1 MRHWSLKG
9 AIERVIQI
17 SRIWEN
23 RAAVAK
29 TKFHGKHL
37 VIAAGFPASDLIG
50 LERIWIGWSEF
61 GSDWIWIGS
70 SGTGAPRAP
79 MDIQDLEV
87 VKLEKG
93 ITKHPL
99 FSTSSAPYFLG
110 T

>member
-1 MRHWSLKG
+1 MRHWSLEG

-17 SRIWEN
+17 SRIWED

-70 SGTGAPRAP
+70 EVLEIWIGLGNWSSRSSNGYTRFGSG
-79 MDIQDLEV
+79 EV
-87 VKLEKG
+87 GEGNYQTPPVFNK
-93 ITKHPL
+93 
-99 FSTSSAPYFLG
+99 
-110 T
+110 